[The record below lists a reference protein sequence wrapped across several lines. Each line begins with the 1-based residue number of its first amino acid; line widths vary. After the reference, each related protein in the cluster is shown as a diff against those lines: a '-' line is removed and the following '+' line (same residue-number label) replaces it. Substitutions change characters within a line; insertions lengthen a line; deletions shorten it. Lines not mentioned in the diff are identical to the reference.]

1 MSKRTVASLAAA
13 LVLTPLGIAAVGD
26 LDRTFGGD
34 GTVVTDVGGDDY
46 PSDVVVQRDGKIVVV
61 GVSFLPIGSA
71 FVITRYTASGAL
83 DRTFGDGGI
92 SRPDFGGLGWGM
104 AVASQADG
112 KIVVAGQGT
121 RPGGNFDFV
130 LARYNADGSLDA
142 SFDGDGR
149 VFTDFGYSDGA
160 YGLAIQPDG
169 KIVAVGNARS
179 GSVTRHERIRSCALQ
194 PGRQPRRKLRRRRK
208 VLTAFTPL
216 TDVAVDAVVQPDGKI
231 VVGGYAGFSF
241 TPPHNPHYALA
252 RYNADGSLD
261 AGFDGDGKVESSSG
275 TYTEDL
281 ALQGDGKILLA
292 GNGITRYNRNGS
304 VDSSFGE
311 GGKALPDG
319 SVRALLLQSDAK
331 IIAAQSSGADFGL
344 VRLDTRGRPD
354 ASFGGGGVVTD
365 VGPGTDD
372 LPTAAALQR
381 DRRIVVAGSA
391 AVRGQPADFAVA
403 RYLNPAPPQCVVPN
417 VRGKTLRIARRTV
430 ARGRCAVGRV
440 TRKFSPRVRRARP
453 PNVRGKSLRIAR
465 RSVARGR
472 CAVGRVKRKL
482 STRVKA
488 GRVISQ
494 SRRPGLRL
502 PVGSRVNLVIS
513 KGR

>member
-1 MSKRTVASLAAA
+1 MIALRRSLGFATLAAA
-13 LVLTPLGIAAVGD
+13 LVLIPLAIGAAGD
-26 LDRTFGGD
+26 LDRTFDGD
-34 GTVVTDVGGDDY
+34 GKVVTDVGGDDY
-46 PSDVVVQRDGKIVVV
+46 PSDVAVQRDGKIIVV
-61 GVSFLPIGSA
+61 GVSILPIGSA
-71 FVITRYTASGAL
+71 FVVTRYTASGAL
-83 DRTFGDGGI
+83 DRTFGGGGI
-92 SRPDFGGLGWGM
+92 IRPDFGGLGWGM
-104 AVASQADG
+104 AVATQADG
-112 KIVVAGQGT
+112 KIVVAGHGSP
-121 RPGGNFDFV
+121 PGGNFDFV
-130 LARYNADGSLDA
+130 LARYSADGSLDA
-142 SFDGDGR
+142 SFDRDGR
-149 VFTDFGYSDGA
+149 VFTDFGYNDGA

-179 GSVTRHERIRSCALQ
+179 GSSRDTNEFGVARYNPDGSLDASFD
-194 PGRQPRRKLRRRRK
+194 GDGK

-241 TPPHNPHYALA
+241 APPHNQDYALA

-261 AGFDGDGKVESSSG
+261 AGFDGDGKVTTTPG

-311 GGKALPDG
+311 GGKALPNG

-331 IIAAQSSGADFGL
+331 IIAAQRSGADFGL
-344 VRLDTRGRPD
+344 VRLDTRGRGD
-354 ASFGGGGVVTD
+354 LSFGGGGVVTD
-365 VGPGTDD
+365 IGPGTDD

-391 AVRGQPADFAVA
+391 AVRGQPANFAVA

-440 TRKFSPRVRRARP
+440 TRK
-453 PNVRGKSLRIAR
+453 
-465 RSVARGR
+465 
-472 CAVGRVKRKL
+472 L
-482 STRVKA
+482 STRVKK

-502 PVGSRVNLVIS
+502 PVGSKVNLVLS
-513 KGR
+513 KGRPRSR